1 MFTLQLGML
10 GDPQIGK
17 EGKFD
22 IKHDVSGE
30 NALTRAA
37 SARKVV
43 LEVQQE
49 QTWDQLDR
57 KDSWLCV
64 QENMYLHIPS

>member
-1 MFTLQLGML
+1 ML

-17 EGKFD
+17 EGKFY

-30 NALTRAA
+30 NSLTRPA